1 MPSIFF
7 DLRRACRSL
16 WKSPGFSAI
25 VVLTMTVGIGANLAI
40 FGYLGLFLW
49 PTVDAPEPE
58 RLVWLRSPVQQNPL
72 GWASAPDLRDL
83 IEKNE
88 VFAQV
93 GGARVFGT
101 GVHDDRGSLHG
112 WGFGVTG
119 EYFALLG
126 AKPHLGRLIE
136 PADDRPGARRVM
148 VLNHHYW
155 QRHFA
160 ADPEV
165 VGSILELDNELTF
178 TVVGIAPKGFQGT
191 GLAGSLYVPLATSGN
206 LIHDREKRETGWIAS
221 VARLRP
227 GVEIEA
233 AEAALAPLAQGLD
246 DLYPR
251 REPRHFRLSSATEQY
266 WEGEES
272 PLAQGARLLMV
283 AVGLLLLLAC
293 ANVANLMLARA
304 TARRREM
311 GILAALGADR
321 RRLATQLLAESLI
334 LALLGG
340 LLGSL
345 VGRRALAAI
354 ETYLLH
360 TNPVGLGEWG
370 HGSSIPVDS
379 WTMTLFFTGITVAS
393 ALFFGL
399 APIVQTARQDL
410 VSALASDLGTD
421 SGGRRLGVRQ
431 VLVIVQVAL
440 SLVLLTS
447 AGLLARS
454 LWASRAENP
463 GFAVEGLQLATF
475 HNPTRDDEA
484 KAKSQYQGLLEETR
498 QIPGVYRAGLVR
510 SLPLSGFNHSVTIR
524 QLGAEES
531 STLKTNVVGE
541 GYFDTL
547 GITWLQ
553 GRDFDLRDH
562 QEGATTV
569 VVNHTAAE
577 ELWPDQN
584 PVGQAL
590 TVLEGDDTEQ
600 RYEVIGVV
608 ASYRD
613 INLLKDPE
621 PTAYFTFHQ
630 RFARRLTLVARSRTS
645 LEKPLHDLLRERFP
659 ELVIIDAAP
668 FQEQMRRA
676 LGDQQMH
683 VNLAGTFSGLG
694 LLLAGL
700 GIFSVLSY
708 SISRRRR
715 EIGLR
720 MAVGAQRSDVVRM
733 VLKETSILLAAGLL
747 TGLCA
752 AWALTQLLES
762 LLHGVGHHDPLT
774 FAGVM
779 LVLCLTAFAAAF
791 LPARRASRIEPVEA
805 LHQD

>member
-7 DLRRACRSL
+7 DIRRACRSL

-49 PTVDAPEPE
+49 PTVQAPEPE
-58 RLVWLRSPVQQNPL
+58 RLVWLRSPVQAQPL
-72 GWASAPDLRDL
+72 GWPSSPDLRDL
-83 IEKNE
+83 IAKNE
-88 VFAQV
+88 VFSEV

-101 GVHDDRGSLHG
+101 GVHTDRGSQHG

-119 EYFALLG
+119 GYFALLG

-136 PADDRPGARRVM
+136 PADDHPGARRVV

-155 QRHFA
+155 KRHFA
-160 ADPEV
+160 ADPAA
-165 VGSILELDNELTF
+165 VGSTLTLDNGLTF
-178 TVVGIAPKGFQGT
+178 TVVGVAPKGFQGT
-191 GLAGSLYVPLATSGN
+191 GLAGSLYIPLATAGN
-206 LIHDREKRETGWIAS
+206 LIPDREKRETGWIAT

-227 GVEIEA
+227 GIEIEA
-233 AEAALAPLAQGLD
+233 AEASLAPLAQGLD
-246 DLYPR
+246 ELYPR

-272 PLAQGARLLMV
+272 PLARGARLLMV

-304 TARRREM
+304 TVRRREM

-334 LALLGG
+334 LAGLGG
-340 LLGSL
+340 LLGSI
-345 VGRRALAAI
+345 VGRKGLAAI

-379 WTMTLFFTGITVAS
+379 WPTTLFFVGITVVS
-393 ALFFGL
+393 ALLFGL
-399 APIVQTARQDL
+399 APVFQVARQDL

-421 SGGRRLGVRQ
+421 GGHRRIGARQ
-431 VLVIVQVAL
+431 LLVVLQVAL

-454 LWASRAENP
+454 LLASRAENP
-463 GFAVEGLQLATF
+463 GFAVDGLQLATF
-475 HNPTRDDEA
+475 HNPTRDDDA
-484 KAKSQYQGLLEETR
+484 AAISQYEGLLEEAR
-498 QIPGVYRAGLVR
+498 QLPGVFAAGLVR
-510 SLPLSGFNHSVTIR
+510 SLPLGGFNRRVNIR
-524 QLGAEES
+524 QPGSEES
-531 STLKTNVVGE
+531 LPLESNVVSQ

-547 GITWLQ
+547 GLSWLQ
-553 GRDFDLRDH
+553 GRDFEARDQH
-562 QEGATTV
+562 EGAATV

-577 ELWPDQN
+577 HFWPDQN
-584 PVGQAL
+584 PVGQTL
-590 TVLEGDDTEQ
+590 TVLGRSDTETS
-600 RYEVIGVV
+600 YEVIGVV
-608 ASYRD
+608 ASHHD
-613 INLLKDPE
+613 ISLLQEPE

-630 RFARRLTLVARSRTS
+630 RFARRLTLVARSRAP
-645 LEKPLHDLLRERFP
+645 LEKPLHDLLRDRFP
-659 ELVIIDAAP
+659 ELVIIESAP
-668 FQEQMRRA
+668 FREQMRRA
-676 LGDQQMH
+676 LGDQHMH
-683 VNLAGTFSGLG
+683 VRLAGTFSGIG

-720 MAVGAQRSDVVRM
+720 LAVGAERTDVLRL
-733 VLKETSILLAAGLL
+733 VLRETSILLGAGLL
-747 TGLCA
+747 TGLAA
-752 AWALTQLLES
+752 AWALTRLLES
-762 LLHGVGHHDPLT
+762 LLHGVGHHDPVT
-774 FAGVM
+774 FTAVV
-779 LVLCLTAFAAAF
+779 LVLCLTALAAAF
-791 LPARRASRIEPVEA
+791 VPARRASRIEPVEA
-805 LHQD
+805 LRQD